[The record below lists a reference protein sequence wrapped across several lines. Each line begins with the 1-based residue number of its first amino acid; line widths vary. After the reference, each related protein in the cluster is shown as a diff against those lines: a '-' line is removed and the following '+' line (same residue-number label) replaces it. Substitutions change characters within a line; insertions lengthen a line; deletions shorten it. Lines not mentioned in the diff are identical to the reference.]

1 MLFPESFVRDV
12 SRLPGAS
19 YSFLRQLCSPDGARV
34 RSWLEEQASRVSPEL
49 ARRWADTLGSLDN
62 RRFFQGYAEVLT
74 TDLFARS
81 GWTVEGLPWPGPALP
96 VRDQSGR
103 PFHVL
108 VVAFV
113 RQVRP
118 APDRAVL
125 ERLANAINRVGGRS
139 RIIVC
144 VRKWLPHDFDPE
156 PVRRAIDL
164 WLTDADRSTL
174 NSRYATY
181 DDEHTSLEFALTN
194 AEGAQEDGVVL
205 FSLGPF
211 IAQRTIEILET
222 RVVFELDAYAMG
234 EEKRPVVLS
243 CVADQPWCISDGY
256 LRDLL
261 LGKPLAQ
268 STSETDGSYELTYG
282 PAFSPSLFREPL
294 YRGVS
299 GLVLAERGESDSLD
313 VHTRAYLSP
322 WADVRIGPEALGCAS
337 LAADRLDGDR
347 PILRWFGV

>member
-1 MLFPESFVRDV
+1 MLFPASFVRDI
-12 SRLPGAS
+12 SKLPGS
-19 YSFLRQLCSPDGARV
+19 TYSFVRQLCSPDGQRV
-34 RSWLEEQASRVSPEL
+34 RDWLEDQASRVAPPI

-62 RRFFQGYAEVLT
+62 RRFFQGYAEVVSTAL
-74 TDLFARS
+74 LARS
-81 GWTVEGLPWPGPALP
+81 GWTLDAELPGTTLP
-96 VRDQSGR
+96 VRDPEGR
-103 PFHVL
+103 SFDALVL
-108 VVAFV
+108 GFV

-118 APDRAVL
+118 GPDRGVL

-174 NSRYATY
+174 NSHYATY

-194 AEGAQEDGVVL
+194 AEGAFEDGVVL

-211 IAQRTIEILET
+211 TAQRTIEILET
-222 RVVFELDAYAMG
+222 RVVFELDTYRAG
-234 EEKRPVVLS
+234 GRGRPVLVS

-261 LGKPLAQ
+261 FGKPLAQ
-268 STSETDGSYELTYG
+268 ATSGDDGSYELTYG
-282 PAFSPSLFREPL
+282 PAFSPSLFRDPL

-299 GLVLAERGESDSLD
+299 GVVLSERAEADALD
-313 VHTRAYLSP
+313 VRARAYLSP
-322 WADVRIGPEALGCAS
+322 WADQRVGPQALDCPS
-337 LAADRLDGDR
+337 LALDRVEGEN
-347 PILRWFGV
+347 PVLRWF

>member
-12 SRLPGAS
+12 SKLPGAS
-19 YSFLRQLCSPDGARV
+19 YTFLRQICSPDGERV
-34 RSWLEEQASRVSPEL
+34 RSWLEEEASRVATPI
-49 ARRWADTLGSLDN
+49 ARRWADTLGSFDN

-74 TDLFARS
+74 AALLTRS
-81 GWTVEGLPWPGPALP
+81 GWTLEGLSEPADTLS
-96 VRDQSGR
+96 VRDPQGSAFGAL
-103 PFHVL
+103 VL
-108 VVAFV
+108 SFV

-118 APDRAVL
+118 APDRIVL

-164 WLTDADRSTL
+164 WLTDADRSSL

-194 AEGAQEDGVVL
+194 AEGPFEHGVVL

-211 IAQRTIEILET
+211 EAQRTIEVLET
-222 RVVFELDAYAMG
+222 RVVFELDAYRAG
-234 EEKRPVVLS
+234 NQERPVLVS

-261 LGKPLAQ
+261 LGKPVAQ
-268 STSETDGSYELTYG
+268 STSGSDGSYELTYG
-282 PAFSPSLFREPL
+282 PTFSPSLFRDPL
-294 YRGVS
+294 YRSVA
-299 GLVLAERGESDSLD
+299 GLVLAERSAADSLD
-313 VHTRAYLSP
+313 VRTQAFLSP
-322 WADVRIGPEALGCAS
+322 WADQRIAPEALACPS
-337 LAADRLDGDR
+337 LALDRLDGDQ
-347 PILRWFGV
+347 PVLRWFGR

>member
-19 YSFLRQLCSPDGARV
+19 YTFLRHVCSPDGERV
-34 RSWLEEQASRVSPEL
+34 RAWLEDEASRVSAPI
-49 ARRWADTLGSLDN
+49 ARRWADTLGSFDN

-74 TDLFARS
+74 AALFTRS
-81 GWTVEGLPWPGPALP
+81 GWTLEGLSWPGPTLP
-96 VRDQSGR
+96 VRDPDGR
-103 PFHVL
+103 AFTALVL
-108 VVAFV
+108 SFI

-118 APDRAVL
+118 APDRVVL

-194 AEGAQEDGVVL
+194 AEGPFEHGVVL

-211 IAQRTIEILET
+211 EAQRTIEILET
-222 RVVFELDAYAMG
+222 RVVYELDAHRAG
-234 EEKRPVVLS
+234 DPERPVVVS
-243 CVADQPWCISDGY
+243 CVADQPWSVSDGY

-268 STSETDGSYELTYG
+268 STSGGQGSYELTYG
-282 PAFSPSLFREPL
+282 PNFSPSLFRDPL
-294 YRGVS
+294 YRSVA
-299 GLVLAERGESDSLD
+299 GLVLTERTAADSLD
-313 VHTRAYLSP
+313 VRTRAFLSP
-322 WADVRIGPEALGCAS
+322 WADERLAPEALACPS
-337 LAADRLDGDR
+337 LALDRFEGDN
-347 PILRWFGV
+347 PVLRWFGR